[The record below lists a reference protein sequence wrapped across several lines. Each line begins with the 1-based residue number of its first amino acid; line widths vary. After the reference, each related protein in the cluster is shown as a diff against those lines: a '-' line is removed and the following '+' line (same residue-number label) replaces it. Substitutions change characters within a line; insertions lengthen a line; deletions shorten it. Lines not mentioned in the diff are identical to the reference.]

1 MVNRWFEIL
10 QGYQQLASL
19 VQSGFLSQ
27 PKWVLVH
34 LVFFITH
41 FRVKNESNL
50 KFPCVLFIRIK
61 LFCTMNN
68 KDLIQVADILWSAE
82 SSMKTCDP
90 IRTIIGEQNIKD
102 AYAIQ
107 MIITQRKINRGD
119 KIIGHKIGLTSHA
132 VQKQMGVSQPD
143 FGSLTDRTQV
153 TNGGSI
159 GLSKLMQPKI
169 EAEIAFVLKTDLD
182 IEDPSREDIVNA
194 IDYAS
199 PAIEIVG
206 SRITDWNI
214 RITDTVADNASASHF
229 VVGDKKVNLSD
240 IDLINCRMR
249 IEGQQGIVSEGIGSA
264 CLGNP
269 IRAVQWLANTMIELG
284 TPLKQGEIILSG
296 ALGPMYTIES
306 SGSYSAEIEGLGAA
320 IVTLI

>member
-1 MVNRWFEIL
+1 
-10 QGYQQLASL
+10 
-19 VQSGFLSQ
+19 
-27 PKWVLVH
+27 
-34 LVFFITH
+34 
-41 FRVKNESNL
+41 
-50 KFPCVLFIRIK
+50 
-61 LFCTMNN
+61 MNN